1 MNTLERRDRAGARLR
16 TLAKVTATTVML
28 ALMGNASA
36 QFRPEAQAHL
46 DAATRNTL
54 GDADLMNTTRYMF
67 CSLTDNPGFVNEV
80 RSWSS
85 IPFPLTQI
93 ADDVW
98 YVGSKYV
105 GQYIL
110 RSPSGFM
117 LVDSLNNTAEARDI
131 TVPALQSLG
140 LGPNLPLDALY
151 LTHGHGD
158 HDGGASYLRSTLNP
172 SIYLGSGDANGK
184 TYNPIRIDSTN
195 LAPQP
200 VTMGGRTVTLFPT
213 PGHTPGTTGA
223 VIPIHDN
230 GRVVNMLVTGGSNM
244 GNLTNARPYIV
255 SVERTYA
262 LAKAMNV
269 EGGLHPHQFYE
280 AAVQRI
286 RDSGRASPSQI
297 VVGNDKYLRS
307 IAVWRECTAAFIT
320 NLDATATIPVWRAT
334 KTEFV
339 AASPAPNRLAARV
352 FNGWGPVVG
361 QQVTFTVEGR
371 GTACTATTDAAG
383 VATCK
388 SALGP
393 LKEEDDR
400 VTASYEGGEQPGFVD
415 LGSKVTALANNGCAD
430 FAAIKQ
436 AMGARVGDAAYAARL
451 DVDQD
456 GVINGRDLSAVARD
470 MQPGFCK

>member
-1 MNTLERRDRAGARLR
+1 MIRSKE
-16 TLAKVTATTVML
+16 TLAKLTAAAVML
-28 ALMGNASA
+28 AFMGNASA
-36 QFRPEAQAHL
+36 AFSPETQTHL

-54 GDADLMNTTRYMF
+54 GDVDLMNTTRYMF

-80 RSWSS
+80 RSWNS

-110 RSPSGFM
+110 RSSSGFM
-117 LVDSLNNTAEARDI
+117 VIDSLNNASEAQNI
-131 TVPALQSLG
+131 TLPALQSLG
-140 LGPNLPLDALY
+140 LSSSLPLDTLY

-158 HDGGASYLRSTLNP
+158 HDGGALTIRNTLNP
-172 SIYLGSGDANGK
+172 RILLGSADNVPPIGPATGK
-184 TYNPIRIDSTN
+184 NYHPALIDSTN

-200 VTMGGRTVTLFPT
+200 YTMGGRTVTLFPT
-213 PGHTPGTTGA
+213 PGHTPGTTAA
-223 VIPIHDN
+223 VVPIHDN

-244 GNLTNARPYIV
+244 GNLNNARPYIV

-286 RDSGRASPSQI
+286 RDSGRATPSQI

-307 IAVWRECTAAFIT
+307 IAVWRECTAAFIA
-320 NLDATATIPVWRAT
+320 NLDATTSIPVWRAS

-352 FNGWGPVVG
+352 FNGWGPVAG

-371 GTACTATTDAAG
+371 GTACTGVTDATG

-393 LKEEDDR
+393 LKEKDDL
-400 VTASYEGGEQPGFVD
+400 VTASFEGGEQPGYVD
-415 LGSKVTALANNGCAD
+415 LGSKVTALANDGCAD
-430 FAAIKQ
+430 FLAIKQ
-436 AMGARVGDAAYAARL
+436 AMGARVGDAAYVARL

-470 MQPGFCK
+470 IQPGFCK